1 MLLCAVDGFNMLVK
15 KSSILVS
22 ETDIICKVY
31 IIFSRQVLA
40 PINLKKIVTQSVN
53 GVGFEPS
60 HCFLHRLH
68 FDLVVLMQSR

>member
-40 PINLKKIVTQSVN
+40 PINLKKNCYTKCKWC
-53 GVGFEPS
+53 GF
-60 HCFLHRLH
+60 
-68 FDLVVLMQSR
+68 